1 MHDYFISLFR
11 MCYKKGNTNNV
22 GYLNQNLISQSVINP
37 VFKKGKSKKKMQ
49 EKQKKARD
57 IVLHY
62 IGTTMCHWRDRD

>member
-1 MHDYFISLFR
+1 VDYKVINTMHDYFISLFR

-49 EKQKKARD
+49 EKQKKLG
-57 IVLHY
+57 ILY
-62 IGTTMCHWRDRD
+62 YTT